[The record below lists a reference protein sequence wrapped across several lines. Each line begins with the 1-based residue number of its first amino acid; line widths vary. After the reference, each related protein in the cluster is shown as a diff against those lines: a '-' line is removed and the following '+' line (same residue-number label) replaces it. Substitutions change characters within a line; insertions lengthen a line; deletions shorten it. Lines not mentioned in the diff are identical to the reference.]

1 MYLRHECCAV
11 CLQDLNTSV
20 RVTPPRS
27 VRHHEFR
34 ELWKQTPVSEFSA
47 LENIR
52 YFCIVSERTMQRKSG
67 CVAVS
72 KAATKYYGIFARFCA
87 KLVAKFVLSL
97 QLPYSFYQNLST
109 TWMKLHQLWRGLCTE
124 TYGIWHRKLQECE
137 KQSPNAIC
145 FDWVSLSETTTFRDG
160 KSLLYSQCVK
170 ARMGSKYGFIFENY
184 MLKTWSV
191 FVTLQEIN
199 K

>member
-52 YFCIVSERTMQRKSG
+52 YFCIVSERCREKSG

-87 KLVAKFVLSL
+87 KLVAKLVLFL

-109 TWMKLHQLWRGLCTE
+109 TWKNCINFDEASARKRTVFDTENCKNVKSSHQMPFVLIEFHC
-124 TYGIWHRKLQECE
+124 Q
-137 KQSPNAIC
+137 KQRHFVMEN
-145 FDWVSLSETTTFRDG
+145 
-160 KSLLYSQCVK
+160 LYST
-170 ARMGSKYGFIFENY
+170 R
-184 MLKTWSV
+184 SV
-191 FVTLQEIN
+191 
-199 K
+199 